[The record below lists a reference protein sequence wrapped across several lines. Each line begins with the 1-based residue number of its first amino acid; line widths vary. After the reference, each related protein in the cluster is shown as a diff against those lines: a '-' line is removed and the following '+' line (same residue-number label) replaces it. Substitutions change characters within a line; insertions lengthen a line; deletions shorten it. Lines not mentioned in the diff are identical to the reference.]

1 MKSGQYRNLD
11 TRWLEIQQFLGSFPR
26 FTFSRKSG
34 SWHFQGILTEHPK
47 KIIVKT
53 RESNLISFFA
63 LISSAALMWVFPI
76 NRRIGYRDVYQ
87 TKFTFQMI
95 CLQTFLSK
103 EKTLADQCRL
113 IIAIFNIRSLLLKRL
128 TTACRFWN
136 LQKGNETYYLL

>member
-1 MKSGQYRNLD
+1 MKNS
-11 TRWLEIQQFLGSFPR
+11 
-26 FTFSRKSG
+26 
-34 SWHFQGILTEHPK
+34 GILTEHPK

-87 TKFTFQMI
+87 TKFTFQTI

-103 EKTLADQCRL
+103 EKVLADQCRYNCHIQYPL
-113 IIAIFNIRSLLLKRL
+113 AAVE
-128 TTACRFWN
+128 TTDDRM
-136 LQKGNETYYLL
+136 